1 MKREKLFSMEKAYL
15 PIKQKNSVQSG
26 FSLIEIIIASGVF
39 VLIVGSFLGVLI
51 YFNKSAVS
59 VGDKTRAIFLAEEG
73 LEAARNIRDGDFSN
87 LIDGTYGLV
96 VSGNQWGFSG
106 TADVTDIFTRQ
117 VSVLTVDA
125 NTKQITSQ
133 VSWDNSAVS
142 LITYLTN
149 WQIVVETVNS
159 CPTACQVLDYTDG
172 TCRQNEQRCTR
183 EGETYEASGNQ
194 YCTEGPQA
202 DTCCCAP

>member
-1 MKREKLFSMEKAYL
+1 MKHEKLFSMKKAYL
-15 PIKQKNSVQSG
+15 PIKRKSSVQSG

-39 VLIVGSFLGVLI
+39 ALIVGSFLGVLI

-73 LEAARNIRDGDFSN
+73 LEVVRNIRDGDFNN
-87 LIDGTYGLV
+87 LTDGNHGLA
-96 VSGNQWGFSG
+96 VSGGQYIFSG
-106 TADVTDIFTRQ
+106 TQDNTGIFTRQ
-117 VSVLTVDA
+117 LNVSTIEAD
-125 NTKQITSQ
+125 TKQITSQ

-194 YCTEGPQA
+194 YCTEGPQV